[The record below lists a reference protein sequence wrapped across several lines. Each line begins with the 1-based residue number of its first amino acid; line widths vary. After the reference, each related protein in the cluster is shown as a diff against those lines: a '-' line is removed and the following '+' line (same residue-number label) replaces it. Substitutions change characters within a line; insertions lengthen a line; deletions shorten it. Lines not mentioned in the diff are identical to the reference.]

1 MTHLVDMHMHAGFA
15 DDPATFAHALSDA
28 GIASFANT
36 VTPTEYE
43 RLSPVLGSLETMRL
57 GLGLHPWWI
66 GTPEFGTLDD
76 ALDAFETQLT
86 ATRYVGEVGLDFW
99 SSRVHTKDEQVDAL
113 TYVAR
118 CCAVTGG
125 KLISL
130 HAIKAERELLD
141 ILESS
146 GCLERCTCILHS
158 YGGPSD
164 QLSRAIESGCFFSVG
179 TRMLS
184 TKRGREY
191 ARIIPEGRLLIESDL
206 PAARDEPVNACDV
219 KRDLE
224 SVLDGLSCIRDTN
237 HELLRETINA
247 HSREL
252 LSLQAL

>member
-36 VTPTEYE
+36 VSPGEFA
-43 RLSPVLGSLETMRL
+43 RLSPILGALSTMRL

-76 ALDAFETQLT
+76 VLNAFETQL
-86 ATRYVGEVGLDFW
+86 AVTRYVGEIGLDFW
-99 SSRVHTKDEQVDAL
+99 PSRVHTKDAQLEVFAKI
-113 TYVAR
+113 AR
-118 CCAVTGG
+118 LCARRTDV
-125 KLISL
+125 LISL

-164 QLSRAIESGCFFSVG
+164 QLSRAIESSCFFSVG

-191 ARIIPEGRLLIESDL
+191 VRIIPEGRLLIESDL

-224 SVLDGLSCIRDTN
+224 SVLDGLACIRDTN

>member
-1 MTHLVDMHMHAGFA
+1 MTHLVDMHMHTGFA
-15 DDPATFAHALSDA
+15 DDPAAFAHALADA

-36 VTPTEYE
+36 ITPAEYAC
-43 RLSPVLGSLETMRL
+43 LSPLLGNLKTMRL

-66 GTPEFGTLDD
+66 GTTEFGTLGD
-76 ALDAFETQLT
+76 ALNAFKTQLA
-86 ATRYVGEVGLDFW
+86 ATRFVGEVGLDFW
-99 SSRVHTKDEQVDAL
+99 PTRAHSKDAQLEAFANITRL
-113 TYVAR
+113 
-118 CCAVTGG
+118 CAKKGNV
-125 KLISL
+125 LISM
-130 HAIKAERELLD
+130 HAVKAERELLD

-146 GCLERCTCILHS
+146 GCLERCICILHS

-224 SVLDGLSCIRDTN
+224 SVLDGMACIRDTN